1 MGKKIKGREGGKKIK
16 SDSRIYTPGG
26 TSNLEVPHLDKQ
38 EGDIFLKLNVPKMEC
53 KRRKIKEGG
62 GRRRSS

>member
-1 MGKKIKGREGGKKIK
+1 M
-16 SDSRIYTPGG
+16 SRLYRHVKAPEPLEPLDVCVSRCG

-53 KRRKIKEGG
+53 KRRKIKEEGE
-62 GRRRSS
+62 RRRSS